1 MIRYLISYPKNIVHL
16 KRDKVDFKKN
26 TAKFTSMY
34 ELTKVS
40 SLDFRIDVKFE

>member
-1 MIRYLISYPKNIVHL
+1 MHL
-16 KRDKVDFKKN
+16 KRDKVDLKKN
-26 TAKFTSMY
+26 TAKFTGMY